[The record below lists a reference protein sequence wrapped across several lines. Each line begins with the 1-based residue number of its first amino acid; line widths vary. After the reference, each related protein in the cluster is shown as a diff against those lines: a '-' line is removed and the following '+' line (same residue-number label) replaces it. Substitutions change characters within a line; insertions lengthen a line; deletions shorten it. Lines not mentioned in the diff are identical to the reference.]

1 MNHHT
6 VWFFTNIRYVCAR
19 SVRIHS
25 ISDLAFISMFH
36 QFKSLQVI
44 VSALLSSLWPVFNAL
59 VIMVLVLGVY
69 SIIGVSFYSEKSEVI
84 SYTTEF
90 EKRKQR

>member
-1 MNHHT
+1 M
-6 VWFFTNIRYVCAR
+6 VLRKDRYVSAR
-19 SVRIHS
+19 SVGIHP
-25 ISDLAFISMFH
+25 ISDFVFISVFH
-36 QFKSLQVI
+36 QFKALQVI

-84 SYTTEF
+84 SYRTEF